1 MTDQPTTARPLAERP
16 PTDPAPPGHSRFGQP
31 PQSPTQQL
39 RAEGRLRA
47 RLRRTGL
54 LPGLLAG
61 RLGAR
66 LPQRS
71 LGSGHGGAL
80 RRLTVSTTAGGMM
93 FVGTP
98 VMLDYVVRPGDTLS
112 EIAVEHGTSVTR
124 IVQRNG
130 LHSSGDHVYAGQTL
144 DLPSAG
150 GSGGYG
156 GSGGSGGSGGG
167 GISPDARRIVSY
179 TVKPGDTPSGLAVR
193 FHAWTAELIARNGSV
208 LRVGERIQIPVVLAA
223 VAEDRRTGS
232 SGPDRTKP
240 DRTKPDR
247 SERTKPQRTQP
258 QRTEPD
264 RTRPDRTRPQR
275 STGARQPGDPSRAR
289 VRRVIAGTARAH
301 GVDPQLALAVSWQE
315 AGWQMHH
322 VSYADAIG
330 AMQVIPSTGEWMSGV
345 VGRDLRLH
353 NLRDNAT
360 AGVVLLKVLL
370 DQTSERKA
378 VAGYYQGLQGVRRFG
393 LYDDTKRYVANVLAL
408 KSRFE
413 QGRYPA

>member
-1 MTDQPTTARPLAERP
+1 MTDQPTTARPVAERP
-16 PTDPAPPGHSRFGQP
+16 PTDQAPPGYRRFGQP
-31 PQSPTQQL
+31 AHPAPRPL

-47 RLRRTGL
+47 RLRRTGA
-54 LPGLLAG
+54 PITGLLAG
-61 RLGAR
+61 RLIAR
-66 LPQRS
+66 LPHRGA
-71 LGSGHGGAL
+71 GSSHGGAL

-93 FVGTP
+93 LVGTP

-112 EIAVEHGTSVTR
+112 EIAAEHGTSVTR
-124 IVQRNG
+124 IVERND
-130 LHSSGDHVYAGQTL
+130 LHSSGDQVYAGQTL
-144 DLPSAG
+144 DLRSGG
-150 GSGGYG
+150 GSGG
-156 GSGGSGGSGGG
+156 GSNSG

-179 TVKPGDTPSGLAVR
+179 TVRPGDTPSGLAVR

-208 LRVGERIQIPVVLAA
+208 LRVGERIEIPVVLAA
-223 VAEDRRTGS
+223 VAEDRRRST

-240 DRTKPDR
+240 
-247 SERTKPQRTQP
+247 ERTKPERTRP
-258 QRTEPD
+258 E
-264 RTRPDRTRPQR
+264 RTRPDRPSPDRPSPERSTPDRTGAQR
-275 STGARQPGDPSRAR
+275 STGTRQPGDPSRAQ

-322 VSYADAIG
+322 VSSADAIG

-353 NLRDNAT
+353 DLRDNVT
-360 AGVVLLKVLL
+360 AGVVLLRVLL

-393 LYDDTKRYVANVLAL
+393 MYEDTKHYVANVLAL